1 MASQAADRLGG
12 GLGERPA
19 VPHHAQ
25 AIITS
30 GEDDLRG
37 LVSECYSIGI
47 IMVGIDLGG
56 MGCVRGEE
64 GGGKGC
70 VRGGEGERGV
80 REELCDCVRRGE
92 GERGGGR
99 GERGRGGEGERGEGR
114 VV

>member
-1 MASQAADRLGG
+1 MTTPTASLHLGIDEGDAILVASQAADRLGG

-25 AIITS
+25 TIVTS

-56 MGCVRGEE
+56 GGGGEE
-64 GGGKGC
+64 G
-70 VRGGEGERGV
+70 
-80 REELCDCVRRGE
+80 LC
-92 GERGGGR
+92 
-99 GERGRGGEGERGEGR
+99 ERGRGGEGVREEGLCERGRGGREG
-114 VV
+114 